1 MLCKICKAK
10 GKREKAVIFIRHHKL
25 ALCKNHF
32 LEWFEKQTLKTIK
45 HFSMFNRGEKIGVAV
60 SGGKDSL
67 SLWQLLT
74 EAGFETVGIHISLG
88 IGKDNYSEK
97 SLKLCEK
104 LSEKLN
110 RPLIVFD
117 LKEEF
122 GYTIEEIAKLSGRK
136 DVCSVCGTFKR
147 YLMNKIAIEENLSV
161 VATGHNLDDESAV
174 LLSNTIRWETGY
186 LGRQYPVLSEREGFA
201 RKVKPFCFL
210 TEKEIV
216 SYAILKGIDFMETGC
231 PNAKTATSP
240 VYKQALAFLEHKM
253 AGTKLRFYK
262 EFLKKAKPLFE
273 KEAKEEYNLTPC
285 KICGMPTTANVCS
298 VCRILEKIRGVNAKS
313 GKN

>member
-1 MLCKICKAK
+1 MLCKICKSK
-10 GKREKAVIFIRHHKL
+10 GKKEKAVISIRHHKL
-25 ALCKNHF
+25 ALCKEHF
-32 LEWFEKQTLKTIK
+32 LEWFKKQTLKTIK
-45 HFSMFNRGEKIGVAV
+45 QFSMFGKEETIGVAV

-74 EAGFETVGIHISLG
+74 ECGFKTVGIHIALG
-88 IGKDNYSEK
+88 IDKNDYSKK
-97 SLKLCEK
+97 SLELCSR
-104 LSEKLN
+104 LSERIN

-117 LKEEF
+117 MKREI

-147 YLMNKIAIEENLSV
+147 YLINKIAVNEKMAA

-174 LLSNTIRWETGY
+174 LLSNTMRWDTGY
-186 LGRQYPVLSEREGFA
+186 LARQYPVLEEKEGFA
-201 RKVKPFCFL
+201 KKVKPFCFF

-216 SYAILKGIDFMETGC
+216 SYAILKEIEFMETGC
-231 PNAKTATSP
+231 PNAGSATSP

-253 AGTKLRFYK
+253 PGTKLRFYR
-262 EFLKKAKPLFE
+262 EFLKKGRPAFE
-273 KEAKEEYNLTPC
+273 KETKEEYNLAPC
-285 KICGMPTTANVCS
+285 RTCGMPTTAGVCS
-298 VCRILEKIRGVNAKS
+298 VCRILEKVRGVNAKS